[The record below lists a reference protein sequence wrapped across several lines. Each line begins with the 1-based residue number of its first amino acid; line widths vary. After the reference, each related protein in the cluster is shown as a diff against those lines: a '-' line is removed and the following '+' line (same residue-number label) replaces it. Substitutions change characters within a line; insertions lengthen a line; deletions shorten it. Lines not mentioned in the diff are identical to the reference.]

1 MRWHYQDV
9 PRVLLVDDEREVISS
24 ISRYLRLHQFDVV
37 GASCVTEGV
46 ASLAQAASRKER
58 FDAVVTDL
66 SMPDGDGLDILRA
79 VRRLLPGCPVLLLTA
94 YASVPS
100 SVEAMRLGAVTIL
113 EKPIPMQQ
121 LEQELRAAI
130 GDMPSV
136 NAGLEAAQAAG
147 LVGGSLAVRTLFQ
160 TIVLVAPSDS
170 SVFVQGE
177 SGTGKELV
185 ANAIHRFSR
194 RAAKP
199 LVAVNCA
206 AIPENLLESELFGHV
221 RGAFTGAITAREGRF
236 KSAHGGTLFLDEIG
250 EMPLLLQ
257 GKLLRVLQERVI
269 EPVGSSKSE
278 PVDFRLVCAT
288 NRNLEEMVAKG
299 LFRNDLFYR
308 LNVVPLFIPPLR
320 ERSGDVELLT
330 RHFLNRL
337 GGAQR
342 LRFGPGVMQ
351 AMSRY
356 AWPGNVRELQNLIE
370 RLLVMKGEG
379 ELQLEDLPEPI
390 RSARDLPAAPA
401 KAAPLAANLAGQTLA
416 AAPIASA
423 AAGAAGA
430 ADAAKPSEARSIG
443 PGGVDLY
450 AVLAELEDR
459 LIREALEMSGGNKQ
473 QAAKLLGLNRTTLIE
488 KLKKRRRDAAQ
499 EDPQ

>member
-1 MRWHYQDV
+1 MRWHYGCV

-24 ISRYLRLHQFDVV
+24 ISRYLRLIGFDVV
-37 GASCVTEGV
+37 GASCVTEGI
-46 ASLAQAASRKER
+46 AFLEERAARKER

-113 EKPIPMQQ
+113 EKPIPMKQ
-121 LEQELRAAI
+121 LERELRAAI
-130 GDMPSV
+130 GDTPSLS
-136 NAGLEAAQAAG
+136 AGLEAAQAAG
-147 LVGGSLAVRTLFQ
+147 LIGNSLAVRSLFQ
-160 TIVLVAPSDS
+160 TIVLVAPSES
-170 SVFVQGE
+170 SVLVQGE

-221 RGAFTGAITAREGRF
+221 RGAFTGAVMAREGRF

-250 EMPLLLQ
+250 EMPLSLQ

-269 EPVGSSKSE
+269 EPVGSSKAE

-299 LFRNDLFYR
+299 QFRNDLYYR
-308 LNVVPLFIPPLR
+308 LNVVPLAIPPLR
-320 ERSGDVELLT
+320 ERSGDVEWLA

-337 GGAQR
+337 GGTHR
-342 LRFGPGVMQ
+342 LRFGPGVMP

-356 AWPGNVRELQNLIE
+356 SWPGNVRELQNLIE

-379 ELQLEDLPEPI
+379 EVQLEDLPEAI
-390 RSARDLPAAPA
+390 RNAREPSAPLLQAAPA
-401 KAAPLAANLAGQTLA
+401 AFAAPPSSPSTPSPWTSPAGPLDT
-416 AAPIASA
+416 
-423 AAGAAGA
+423 
-430 ADAAKPSEARSIG
+430 AKPAEARSIG

-459 LIREALEMSGGNKQ
+459 LICEALEMSGGNKQ